1 MKTNYA
7 KFISTIL
14 VIGVIVF
21 WIIWTEYKS
30 SSIKKNFSIVT
41 GQIIGVT
48 KETYKNKSKSII
60 YKYNVDGVTY
70 KSENGI
76 NPCRDMTADELRLLL
91 VNNEFPVA
99 YEKSDVSNS
108 LIIISEKKAAEYK
121 YTLTDIQKRVD
132 STLTCK

>member
-14 VIGVIVF
+14 VIGVIAF
-21 WIIWTEYKS
+21 WILWTEYKS

-60 YKYNVDGVTY
+60 YKYKVDGVFY

-76 NPCRDMTADELRLLL
+76 NPCRDMTTDELRLLL

-121 YTLTDIQKRVD
+121 YTLTHIQKQVD
-132 STLTCK
+132 SILTCK

>member
-1 MKTNYA
+1 MKINYA

-14 VIGVIVF
+14 VIGVITF
-21 WIIWTEYKS
+21 WILWTEYKS

-60 YKYNVDGVTY
+60 YKYKVDGVIY

-76 NPCRDMTADELRLLL
+76 NPCGDMTTDELRLLL

-121 YTLTDIQKRVD
+121 YTLTDIQKQVD
-132 STLTCK
+132 SILTCK